1 MKFILPVAILM
12 ALFVFLS
19 QTSCYYDNEVD
30 QYGVTACDTAAVSYA
45 NDIAPIIQQN
55 CLVCHQPG
63 GSQESS
69 AMNTYD
75 NLVNFAVSAVDRVNG
90 RGNLMPPSGKMTSC
104 NIALLEAWVNAG
116 MPNN

>member
-1 MKFILPVAILM
+1 MKYLFFASFLL
-12 ALFVFLS
+12 ALTATLS
-19 QTSCYYDNEVD
+19 QSACYYDNEVD
-30 QYGVTACDTAAVSYA
+30 QYGVTECDTTAVSYA
-45 NDIAPIIQQN
+45 IDIAPIIQQN
-55 CLVCHQPG
+55 CVACHQPG
-63 GSQESS
+63 GSQETS
-69 AMNTYD
+69 AMDTYD